1 MGRCRH
7 CGDDAG
13 WFKTLH
19 DECESNYQSTK
30 KAALDDV
37 SRGIV
42 PRRFESARTLP
53 VALEPGESL
62 VWGFQGVRYLDLQ
75 RQRRGGHSYGL
86 SARVARGLW
95 YSERF
100 YAAPQYDYNKVELAL
115 GMLLLTDRGVRFRSG
130 DGTVILNY
138 PYGSIDDITVFT
150 DGIGIHVHSRSNKP
164 QQSTFICR
172 DGQFAAQLASSLWRR
187 GGT

>member
-7 CGDDAG
+7 CGEDAG
-13 WFKTLH
+13 WFRTSH
-19 DECESNYQSTK
+19 DRCENNYQSTK
-30 KAALDDV
+30 NAALDDA

-42 PRRFESARTLP
+42 PRRFESALPLP
-53 VALEPGESL
+53 VALAAGESL

-86 SARVARGLW
+86 SARVTRGLW

-100 YAAPQYDYNKVELAL
+100 YSAPQYDYNKVELAV
-115 GMLLLTDRGVRFRSG
+115 GMLLLTDRAVRFLSG
-130 DGTVILNY
+130 DGTVVLNY
-138 PYGSIDDITVFT
+138 SYRNIDDIRVFP
-150 DGIGIHVHSRSNKP
+150 DGIGIHVQSRSNKP
-164 QQSTFICR
+164 QQSTFTCR

-187 GGT
+187 SGT